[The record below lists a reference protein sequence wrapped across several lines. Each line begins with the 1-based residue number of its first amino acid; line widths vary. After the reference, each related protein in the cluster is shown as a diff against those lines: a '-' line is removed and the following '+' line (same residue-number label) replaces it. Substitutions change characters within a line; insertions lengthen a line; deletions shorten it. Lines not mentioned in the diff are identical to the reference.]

1 VTGAIVAKRVQA
13 GPITPTRGR
22 DGCNGNRDARPEHPT
37 MPNTRTSLSIALALL
52 LAAGTAAAQQDI
64 SKVNG
69 SVLAQ
74 AGQQYGDVS
83 TVNGSVTVET
93 GASVEDAETVNGS
106 IRTGDDINADS
117 LSTVNGSIRVG
128 ERATLRGGVET
139 VNGSIFVDRASTV
152 GGGVSTVN
160 GAIGLVGVQVGGGI
174 ETVSGDVT
182 VGVGS
187 RVAGGL
193 KVNKPNSNWFPVR
206 VGGNRK
212 PRIIIGPQAVVDGEL
227 VFEREVTLYVH
238 ETARIGKVTGATA
251 IPFSGARAPTE

>member
-1 VTGAIVAKRVQA
+1 
-13 GPITPTRGR
+13 
-22 DGCNGNRDARPEHPT
+22 

-106 IRTGDDINADS
+106 VRAGDDIVADS
-117 LSTVNGSIRVG
+117 VSTVNGSIRIG
-128 ERATLRGGVET
+128 ERANVRKGVET
-139 VNGSIFVDRASTV
+139 VNGSIFIDRGGTV
-152 GGGVSTVN
+152 GGSISTVN
-160 GAIGLVGVQVGGGI
+160 GAIGLVDVDLAGGI
-174 ETVSGDVT
+174 ETVGGDIT

-187 RVAGGL
+187 HVGGGIRV
-193 KVNKPNSNWFPVR
+193 NRPTSNWFPMR
-206 VGGNRK
+206 VGSNRK
-212 PRIIIGPQAVVDGEL
+212 PRIIIGPDTVVDGEL
-227 VFEREVTLYVH
+227 VFEREVVLYVH
-238 ETARIGKVTGATA
+238 KSGRIGKVTGAT
-251 IPFSGARAPTE
+251 PVMFETARAPRD